1 MMQPFFV
8 IAARLCPIGCEAALY
23 SFFMSTFNFG
33 HAASGFLGSGVMPL
47 FGVAKGSYDGLTNL
61 LLLRSAC
68 MLMPLLLLRPL
79 LGGIEKL
86 KTE

>member
-1 MMQPFFV
+1 
-8 IAARLCPIGCEAALY
+8 
-23 SFFMSTFNFG
+23 
-33 HAASGFLGSGVMPL
+33 MPL

-79 LGGIEKL
+79 LGGVEKL
-86 KTE
+86 KAE